1 MPQTDDNR
9 VVYRVQMQ
17 AGHGGKSGRFRRFD
31 EVAEQYAFMLDQL
44 AVRTAP

>member
-1 MPQTDDNR
+1 MPQTDDKL

-17 AGHGGKSGRFRRFD
+17 AGHRGKSGRYRRFD
-31 EVAEQYAFMLDQL
+31 EVAGQYAFVPDQW